1 MKKILKYL
9 IGLLFCTSLL
19 VTLIPFMEVQET
31 DICMM
36 DLFRAMAT
44 GNYTSASEYVLEA
57 IQEFLTGPFIMA
69 MAILITILLC
79 AVYMFVSGWKSSYI
93 IALSGAVIV
102 NGEVALL
109 AWRLYTDVYIAI
121 KDSVTLSLLFDSI
134 NIKILPLYV
143 WCIIYVLIIAGSIWG
158 IIYIVRDAGEVK
170 KAVLSEV
177 SPEMTDPYDA
187 EWDMTPEVPEKPEW
201 NSDPNKEM
209 SMEEELSEDDIMTEI
224 ADLDMIPDD
233 ILRCPQCGSELDEEA
248 VFCGICGFKLK

>member
-1 MKKILKYL
+1 MRKILKYL

-31 DICMM
+31 DICLM

-44 GNYTSASEYVLEA
+44 GNYTSASEYVLEP
-57 IQEFLTGPFIMA
+57 IQEFLAGPFIMA

-121 KDSVTLSLLFDSI
+121 KDSATLSLLFDSI

-143 WCIIYVLIIAGSIWG
+143 WCIQHFGLAFAVNLKQLPFFLFVKFHVNFLLLKMSAKKERPSDQMKRSLASSITQVIFMWVG
-158 IIYIVRDAGEVK
+158 VD
-170 KAVLSEV
+170 SE
-177 SPEMTDPYDA
+177 SLQY
-187 EWDMTPEVPEKPEW
+187 
-201 NSDPNKEM
+201 
-209 SMEEELSEDDIMTEI
+209 LH
-224 ADLDMIPDD
+224 
-233 ILRCPQCGSELDEEA
+233 
-248 VFCGICGFKLK
+248 